1 MQKEEGKPFPH
12 APPTL
17 LLLSYSCTM
26 YTHICSS
33 SNCISSGQDG
43 GCILHYFDTLTQ
55 PSDLHSEEC
64 RSQTGHEKAMVQ
76 QILTRDAKVQKMP
89 IANSAT
95 V

>member
-1 MQKEEGKPFPH
+1 
-12 APPTL
+12 
-17 LLLSYSCTM
+17 M

-64 RSQTGHEKAMVQ
+64 RSQTGREKVMVQ
-76 QILTRDAKVQKMP
+76 QSLTRDGKDQKMP
-89 IANSAT
+89 TTNS
-95 V
+95 VRV